1 MEGDRGGRHVRED
14 GREEREEGPL
24 TVMNFHGF
32 SYQVKDLDHVMYVAC
47 GSRDA
52 QTLAAV
58 ENGQLWAWGDGSYG
72 KLGKKDLKESLTP
85 VLVEDFGEDGIA
97 QLECG
102 TQFSVLLTKS
112 GKVYTWC
119 VWQGWCALFGML
131 CIYAGVKVTTI
142 VWALTVTVM

>member
-1 MEGDRGGRHVRED
+1 M
-14 GREEREEGPL
+14 
-24 TVMNFHGF
+24 
-32 SYQVKDLDHVMYVAC
+32 KDLETQRVLYVAC

-72 KLGKKDLKESLTP
+72 KLGVKGIKVSLTP
-85 VLVEDFGEDGIA
+85 MLVKDFGTDGIA

-112 GKVYTWC
+112 GKVYTW
-119 VWQGWCALFGML
+119 
-131 CIYAGVKVTTI
+131 
-142 VWALTVTVM
+142 